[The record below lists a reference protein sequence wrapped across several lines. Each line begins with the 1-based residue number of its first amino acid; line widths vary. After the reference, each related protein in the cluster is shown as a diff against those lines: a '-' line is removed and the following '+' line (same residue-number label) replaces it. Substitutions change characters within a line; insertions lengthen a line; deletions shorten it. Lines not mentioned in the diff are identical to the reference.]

1 MDVLQEGARWLEE
14 QRLQFMTRK
23 VLYQRGTSSVEV
35 NATIGKTI
43 FTLDNG
49 FGVREQYEARDYLVA
64 AAELVL
70 DDNLTLP
77 KRGDRLRETSGTT
90 VFVYEVMAPGKEPEF
105 RFSDLYRYSL
115 RIHTKLVGTEAI

>member
-23 VLYQRGTSSVEV
+23 VLYQRGTSSVQV

-49 FGVREQYEARDYLVA
+49 FGVREQYETRDYIIA
-64 AAELVL
+64 SAELIL
-70 DDNLTLP
+70 DGNLTLP

-90 VFVYEVMAPGKEPEF
+90 EFIYEVMAPGKEPEF
-105 RFSDLYRYSL
+105 RFSDLYRYSF

>member
-49 FGVREQYEARDYLVA
+49 FGVREQHEVRDYLIA

-70 DDNLTLP
+70 DGNLTLP
-77 KRGDRLRETSGTT
+77 KRGDRLRETSGAT
-90 VFVYEVMAPGKEPEF
+90 VFLYEVMAPGKEPEF
-105 RFSDLYRYSL
+105 RFSDLYRYSF